1 MLYPKYTNM
10 GILFA
15 FIALICWGVGD
26 FLIQKSSREFGK
38 WIALFFITFIA
49 SVVLFPLIY
58 KDLAGLIINFPAL
71 FILFLASITILVAA
85 LLNFQALKDGKISVV
100 EPIMAF
106 EVAVTAI
113 LSFVIIG
120 ERLSWLQLV
129 FIVLLIIGI
138 FLVSVKSFSHLKNI
152 KAEKGVWLAFF
163 GTLCMGA
170 TNFLFGVGSRET
182 NPLLINWFTSLF
194 LALISFIYLASQSK
208 IKEIFRDW
216 HRDKSLIIGVGLL
229 DNAAWISYSYSTLYI
244 PITIAIS
251 ISESYIALAALLG
264 LVFNK
269 EKLKKHQYAGLI
281 LAVVCAVVLAAVTP
295 N

>member
-1 MLYPKYTNM
+1 M

-15 FIALICWGVGD
+15 FIALFCWGVGD

-49 SVVLFPLIY
+49 VVALTPFVY
-58 KDLAGLIINFPAL
+58 KDLAGLFINYPAL
-71 FILFLASITILVAA
+71 AILMLASIVILVAA
-85 LLNFQALKDGKISVV
+85 LFNFQAFIDGKISVV

-113 LSFVIIG
+113 LSFVFIG

-129 FIVLLIIGI
+129 FIILLVAGI
-138 FLVSVKSFSHLKNI
+138 FLVSTKSFHHLKKI

-163 GTLCMGA
+163 GTLCMGT

-194 LALISFIYLASQSK
+194 LALVCFIYLVSK
-208 IKEIFRDW
+208 SKVREIFKDW
-216 HRDKSLIIGVGLL
+216 HKDKSLIIGVGLL
-229 DNAAWISYSYSTLYI
+229 DNAAWIAYSYSTLYI
-244 PITIAIS
+244 PITIAIG

-264 LVFNK
+264 LVLNG
-269 EKLKKHQYAGLI
+269 EKLRKHQFIGLALAI
-281 LAVVCAVVLAAVTP
+281 LCAIALALVTP
-295 N
+295 D